1 MKLPISHFPQVPWFC
16 LSSVGL
22 QQVTEKEVAQ
32 QTKLIENKCFFYGK
46 EIQQNLSASFLN
58 DPRERVIY
66 KYYSECGNGL

>member
-1 MKLPISHFPQVPWFC
+1 M
-16 LSSVGL
+16 GL

-32 QTKLIENKCFFYGK
+32 QTKLTENKCFFYGK

-58 DPRERVIY
+58 DPREQVIY